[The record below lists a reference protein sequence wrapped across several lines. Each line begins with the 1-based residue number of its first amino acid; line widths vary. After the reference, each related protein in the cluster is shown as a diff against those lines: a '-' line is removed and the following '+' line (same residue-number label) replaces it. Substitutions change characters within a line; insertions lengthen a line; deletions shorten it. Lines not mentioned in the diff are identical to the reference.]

1 MKPPA
6 PVTTTWRPAQLGAGG
21 KVFLD
26 GFDEK
31 LREGLLGEGPVA
43 IGRNESARVV
53 RIRLDLV
60 LAERSANLPRA
71 PRRSRRSAVDR
82 NRPNEEGVE
91 ELLVDPAGEFHVF
104 VRDS

>member
-31 LREGLLGEGPVA
+31 LREGLACLVK
-43 IGRNESARVV
+43 GR
-53 RIRLDLV
+53 
-60 LAERSANLPRA
+60 
-71 PRRSRRSAVDR
+71 
-82 NRPNEEGVE
+82 
-91 ELLVDPAGEFHVF
+91 
-104 VRDS
+104 